1 MKKVYVKPIVEG
13 VVTSLA
19 DGIMIGGSGE
29 IDPGNAM
36 TKKHDLVDDDDEFD
50 DDFETETASV
60 EPQSFFSNDYIKEVW
75 E

>member
-1 MKKVYVKPIVEG
+1 MKKMYVKPSVDG

-19 DGIMIGGSGE
+19 DSIMVGASGE
-29 IDPGNAM
+29 ILPGAKVQNI
-36 TKKHDLVDDDDEFD
+36 VDDDNDYDFD

>member
-1 MKKVYVKPIVEG
+1 MKKMYVKPSVDG

-19 DGIMIGGSGE
+19 DSIMVGASGE
-29 IDPGNAM
+29 ILPGAKVQNI
-36 TKKHDLVDDDDEFD
+36 VDDYDFD